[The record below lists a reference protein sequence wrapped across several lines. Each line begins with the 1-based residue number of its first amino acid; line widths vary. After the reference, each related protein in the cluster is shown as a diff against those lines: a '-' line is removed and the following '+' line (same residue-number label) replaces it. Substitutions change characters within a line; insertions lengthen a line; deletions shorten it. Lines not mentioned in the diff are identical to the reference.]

1 MSGRRQ
7 NNQLRL
13 AFGEEGR
20 SEAPMAPGEGSETPT
35 AKRRIESPANDEQ
48 LMEEVCE
55 RENCL
60 QALKRVKSNK
70 GSPGIDGMTVEQL
83 PEHLK
88 EHWPAIREQLLSG
101 TYMPQPVKRVE
112 IPKPDGGVRQ
122 LGIPTVLDRMVQQA
136 VMQVLQGR
144 WDAEFSEHSHGFRP
158 GRSAH
163 QAVAK
168 AQKYIAEG
176 RRWVVDLDLEKFF
189 DRVNHDKLMA
199 AVARRVA
206 DKRLLRLIRAFL
218 AAGVMEN
225 GLVGPVEEGTPQGG
239 PLSPL
244 LSNLVLDELDRELER
259 RKHCFVRYADD
270 CNIYVRSRRAGER
283 VKRSITGFIAR
294 RLKLKVNE
302 QKSAVARPV
311 ERKFLGFSFT
321 LREAKRRIAAKAI
334 VRFKR
339 KVRELTGRTRGI
351 GIEQMTK
358 ELTSYLRGWKSYFG
372 FSETPSV
379 LERLDQW
386 IRQRLR
392 SVIWKQWKRG
402 KVRFAKLCHRNVNR
416 DLAAR
421 TAGSSHGPWRVANSL
436 AMKYAFPNAYFDAL
450 GLPRLLGEISSI

>member
-20 SEAPMAPGEGSETPT
+20 SEAPMAPGERSETPT

-60 QALKRVKSNK
+60 QAFKRVKSNK
-70 GSPGIDGMTVEQL
+70 GSPGIDGMTVDDL
-83 PEHLK
+83 TAYLK
-88 EHWPAIREQLLSG
+88 GHWPAIRDQLLSG
-101 TYMPQPVKRVE
+101 TYKPQPVRRVE

-136 VMQVLQGR
+136 VMQVLQNR

-168 AQKYIAEG
+168 AQRYIAEG

-199 AVARRVA
+199 AVARRVV
-206 DKRLLRLIRAFL
+206 DKRMLKLIRAFL
-218 AAGVMEN
+218 TAGVMEN
-225 GLVGPVEEGTPQGG
+225 GLVGPVDEGTPQGG

-283 VKRSITGFIAR
+283 VKRSITGFITR
-294 RLKLKVNE
+294 RLKLRVNE
-302 QKSAVARPV
+302 AKSAVARPV

-321 LREAKRRIAAKAI
+321 RAHEPKRRIAAKALL
-334 VRFKR
+334 RFKQ
-339 KVRELTGRTRGI
+339 KVRELTSRTRGI
-351 GIEQMTK
+351 SIEQMTK
-358 ELTSYLRGWKSYFG
+358 ELSSYLRGWKGYFG
-372 FSETPSV
+372 FCETPSV
-379 LERLDQW
+379 FRELDKW
-386 IRQRLR
+386 IRRRLR
-392 SVIWKQWKRG
+392 SVVWKQWKRG
-402 KVRFAKLCHRNVNR
+402 RVRYPKLCALGINQA
-416 DLAAR
+416 LAAR
-421 TAGSSHGPWRVANSL
+421 TAGSSHGPWRVADSP
-436 AMKYAFPNAYFDAL
+436 AMHYALPISYFDSL
-450 GLPRLLGEISSI
+450 GVPRLFVDP